1 MIASIAPAAIRFYPN
16 PCAARVRRTLPS
28 KELIMRLTFANAA
41 RRSCCAFLAVLL
53 CALPVAAQSWPA
65 KPVRVIVPFPPGG
78 ASDALARIVAQKMG
92 EQLSQSFVVENR
104 PGAASTIGIAEAA
117 KAPADGY
124 TLLLAAAPFVITQYV
139 YPKLSYDVRKDFVP
153 LGLLQTTPTLLVVN
167 PALGVASVTD
177 FLKLARAKPG
187 QVSYATPGSG
197 SLPHLIGELLKMQ
210 AGVDLLHVPY
220 KGGGPAL
227 ADLLAGHANSA
238 FLSPIEVNAHI
249 KSGKLIALAATSA
262 RRTPSLASLP
272 TLAESGVSDFESL
285 AWFGFVARAGT
296 PADVMAKLSE
306 HLQRA
311 VNHPEVKGKIAQSGD
326 VPAATVQEFADL
338 LAREHPRWERTVK
351 SANIKPE

>member
-1 MIASIAPAAIRFYPN
+1 
-16 PCAARVRRTLPS
+16 
-28 KELIMRLTFANAA
+28 
-41 RRSCCAFLAVLL
+41 
-53 CALPVAAQSWPA
+53 
-65 KPVRVIVPFPPGG
+65 
-78 ASDALARIVAQKMG
+78 MG
-92 EQLSQSFVVENR
+92 EQLGQSFVVENR

-167 PALGVASVTD
+167 PALGVASVAD

-187 QVSYATPGSG
+187 QISYATPGSG

-249 KSGKLIALAATSA
+249 KSGKLLALAATSA

-272 TLAESGVSDFESL
+272 TLAESGVNDFESL

-311 VNHPEVKGKIAQSGD
+311 VSNPEVRGKIAQSGD

-351 SANIKPE
+351 SANIKLD

>member
-1 MIASIAPAAIRFYPN
+1 
-16 PCAARVRRTLPS
+16 
-28 KELIMRLTFANAA
+28 MRLTFANAA
-41 RRSCCAFLAVLL
+41 RRSCCAVLAGLFCVLAVP
-53 CALPVAAQSWPA
+53 AAAQSWPA

-78 ASDALARIVAQKMG
+78 ASDALARMVAQKMG
-92 EQLSQSFVVENR
+92 EQLGQSFVVENR

-153 LGLLQTTPTLLVVN
+153 VGLLQTTPTLLVVN
-167 PALGVASVTD
+167 PALGVASVAD

-187 QVSYATPGSG
+187 QISYATPGSG

-249 KSGKLIALAATSA
+249 KSGKLLALAATSA
-262 RRTPSLASLP
+262 RRTPSLTGLP

-296 PADVMAKLSE
+296 PIDVMAKLSE

-311 VNHPEVKGKIAQSGD
+311 VNNPEVRAKIAQSGD